1 MSMRHEEMR
10 EMKRKDEG
18 ERKERLLRQNG
29 ESTTVMGLICAL
41 PSWSLWFFLLSLFSP
56 FFHAILEVDIT
67 TPNDWHVG

>member
-1 MSMRHEEMR
+1 MRHEEMR

-18 ERKERLLRQNG
+18 EKKGKVTKTKWGKYNG
-29 ESTTVMGLICAL
+29 HGSDLC
-41 PSWSLWFFLLSLFSP
+41 SSLLLSLFSP